1 MENLGGEYCDRGLHM
16 STLGPERPFK
26 RKKGR
31 LNYISL
37 RRQCHW
43 VHYDFQFI
51 HKAMN
56 AEWFKHFS
64 ESQKNKKNPEL
75 PSFDAHSRRSRFW
88 ALPRWHSASLA
99 PMLKTSQ
106 TRYKTKHGR
115 CTPAERKTLRF
126 VHCKPDSPNEERKKK
141 KKREKLKKCLRFH
154 VAFESFSFPLQAWF
168 FRFIWQTLML
178 PESQR
183 LHCSGDLLG
192 KGKNIDLYR
201 CRNTVQESESMK
213 YTWREVDALV
223 LLSFLFEKLS
233 TRSQLGI
240 WRPTRKQI

>member
-99 PMLKTSQ
+99 PMLKNKSNALQNT
-106 TRYKTKHGR
+106 TRASHTR
-115 CTPAERKTLRF
+115 WEEDLEVCTLQAWLAKWR
-126 VHCKPDSPNEERKKK
+126 EEKKK
-141 KKREKLKKCLRFH
+141 KKREKSWKS
-154 VAFESFSFPLQAWF
+154 V
-168 FRFIWQTLML
+168 
-178 PESQR
+178 
-183 LHCSGDLLG
+183 
-192 KGKNIDLYR
+192 
-201 CRNTVQESESMK
+201 
-213 YTWREVDALV
+213 
-223 LLSFLFEKLS
+223 
-233 TRSQLGI
+233 
-240 WRPTRKQI
+240 

>member
-31 LNYISL
+31 LNYISP

-126 VHCKPDSPNEERKKK
+126 VHCKPGSPNEERKKK
-141 KKREKLKKCLRFH
+141 KKKERKAEKVFKISCGFWELFIPSPS
-154 VAFESFSFPLQAWF
+154 VIFPIHLTDLNASWEPEAALFRGPAW
-168 FRFIWQTLML
+168 
-178 PESQR
+178 
-183 LHCSGDLLG
+183 
-192 KGKNIDLYR
+192 
-201 CRNTVQESESMK
+201 
-213 YTWREVDALV
+213 
-223 LLSFLFEKLS
+223 
-233 TRSQLGI
+233 
-240 WRPTRKQI
+240 